1 MGFANGAVTVIRG
14 DLIHDRGTRQR
25 IVHESEEPITGVEL
39 RVDSTLTTLFIST
52 TGRILKLVIS
62 GRGQGQPPKTAED
75 TGCGVGCMTVDK
87 KTGDI
92 VIARDDAI
100 YYYTLDGRGPPR
112 AYEGRK
118 RLISVYQDYVAVV
131 SPPADSPRGEPD
143 SIRRRFG
150 GQTASELFNSTSTFT
165 LLETDLKV
173 VAHSESLIS
182 QVQAIFQIWGDL
194 YTLTQDGKVG
204 KHPYLQTLSY
214 LTCSRDR
221 RFSAIMRK
229 PSSKG

>member
-1 MGFANGAVTVIRG
+1 LSQLAVGFANGAVTVIRG
-14 DLIHDRGTRQR
+14 DLIHDRGTKQR

-39 RVDSTLTTLFIST
+39 RVDAKLTTLFIST

-62 GRGQGQPPKTAED
+62 GTGQGQAPKTVED

-118 RLISVYQDYVAVV
+118 RLVSVYQDYVAVV

-150 GQTASELFNSTSTFT
+150 GQTADELFNTSTFT
-165 LLETDLKV
+165 LLETDLKL

-182 QVQAIFQIWGDL
+182 QVQAIFQVWGDL
-194 YTLTQDGKVG
+194 YTLTQEGKVG
-204 KHPYLQTLSY
+204 TASF
-214 LTCSRDR
+214 SRLDW
-221 RFSAIMRK
+221 SSCTYAILGL
-229 PSSKG
+229 PLP